1 MKYHFYSLAFSC
13 IPFFP
18 LAQTSHPVKTESF
31 RLSLG
36 YSNTGTGDMHGVA
49 MEAAYVIPLANRLD
63 LSTGFGSTIHFQNE
77 ISDHVMRMLS
87 AGLQL
92 TPEFQYSF
100 ASFSSHSFQLIA
112 GGLMRFQTTSM
123 PEMYSTSSP
132 TPMNPYPSYTIDQF
146 GKQNTF
152 SVGYRVG
159 LAYMMNV
166 SQKWET
172 GLKAVLQ
179 NDTNA
184 DVITQLS
191 IVVGRRMNHN

>member
-1 MKYHFYSLAFSC
+1 MKCHLYSLVIIS
-13 IPFFP
+13 IPYFTS
-18 LAQTSHPVKTESF
+18 AQKINHPATESF

-36 YSNTGTGDMHGVA
+36 YSNTGTGDMKGVA

-63 LSTGFGSTIHFQNE
+63 LSAGFGSTVHFQNE
-77 ISDHVMRMLS
+77 ISDHVIRMLT

-92 TPEFQYSF
+92 TPEVQYSF
-100 ASFSSHSFQLIA
+100 ASFSPHSFQLIA
-112 GGLMRFQTTSM
+112 GGLLRFQTTSI
-123 PEMYSTSSP
+123 PEIYSTSSP
-132 TPMNPYPSYTIDQF
+132 TPMNPYPSYTIDRF

-159 LAYMMNV
+159 LAYMVNV

-172 GLKAVLQ
+172 GLKAILQ

-191 IVVGRRMNHN
+191 LVVGRKSKHN